1 MSNTTAEVLRR
12 TETQVRD
19 LVREFA
25 AEHTLSAAPAM
36 GTLWRQLVGATV
48 QAYMSRAEREGVRGG
63 RAIIMAGPP
72 GAGKSHGVDAV
83 RNALGPEE
91 SKRLGVVEDGVITV
105 DADDVKQVLLGNPVA
120 GLEIDP
126 DLLAQARDHWDHL
139 ITEHA
144 PEILADGKPLL
155 RGELATLVHSLST
168 ATAGKVRENLVAA
181 RFDVKIEGT
190 LKGKEKGALLVQQL
204 RKRQYTQVCIVAVD
218 TPQQIC
224 LEGAHRRWVEPRSTG
239 DVTARY
245 TPPEAVN
252 STFIEGRASSRCIDN
267 ARATYQLASAQSRF
281 TQVDLFIAHRTP
293 TGTVVEHIS
302 RDGRSRSITLNAT
315 TPPTRAAPASTLS
328 RSRGTFSRTPGI
340 GR

>member
-1 MSNTTAEVLRR
+1 MSHAR
-12 TETQVRD
+12 
-19 LVREFA
+19 
-25 AEHTLSAAPAM
+25 
-36 GTLWRQLVGATV
+36 
-48 QAYMSRAEREGVRGG
+48 REGVRGG

-72 GAGKSHGVDAV
+72 GAGKSHGVEAV

-105 DADDVKQVLLGNPVA
+105 DADDVKQILLGNPVA

-126 DLLAQARDHWDHL
+126 ELLVQARDHWDGL
-139 ITEHA
+139 IAEHA
-144 PEILADGKPLL
+144 PGVLGDGKPLL

-168 ATAGKVRENLVAA
+168 ATADEVRRRLTAR
-181 RFDVKIEGT
+181 RFDIKIEGT

-204 RKRQYTQVCIVAVD
+204 RKQQYEQVTVVAVD
-218 TPQQIC
+218 TPRQIC
-224 LEGAHRRWVEPRSTG
+224 LEGAHRRWVEPRGQG

-252 STFIEGRASSRCIDN
+252 STFTQSSPTSRCIDN
-267 ARATYQLASAQSRF
+267 ARATHQLASAQSCF

-293 TGTVVEHIS
+293 TGAVVEHIG
-302 RDGRSRSITLNAT
+302 RDGRSRSVTLGA
-315 TPPTRAAPASTLS
+315 TPPPAKAAPARSLSRTRSTLG
-328 RSRGTFSRTPGI
+328 RSPGC